1 MKSTTRPTAQ
11 SIEEKELLRKL
22 MEVASLPVPC
32 GLGVVEVGYGAHM
45 YLKTNPD
52 DGSTIIFRFPTW
64 ELCQRA
70 MHHNHAASLMHQRFA
85 A

>member
-1 MKSTTRPTAQ
+1 MKHTMKHSKTRSP
-11 SIEEKELLRKL
+11 EEQALLHKL
-22 MEVASLPVPC
+22 LEVAAQPVPS
-32 GLGVVEVGYGAHM
+32 GLGVVEVGYGVHM
-45 YLKTNPD
+45 YLKTNPN

-70 MHHNHAASLMHQRFA
+70 MHENFTASLA